1 MWNKI
6 VKMLYLK
13 LLITFTVQMCTAE
26 LTLQSY
32 DNEIYMPTYLYPSFK
47 TTKCSVSQINL
58 ELFEQLAKKL
68 SEKSHSKVS
77 KSLNL
82 NK

>member
-1 MWNKI
+1 M

-13 LLITFTVQMCTAE
+13 LLITLTVPILCTAE

-77 KSLNL
+77 KSFETR
-82 NK
+82 